1 MWYQLID
8 KVKEKLEPIA
18 AVFQYNETGAKKVL
32 SKYTRSIQGDMLID
46 DHDDDESVYDF
57 LWTKFVRSNIWELIN
72 MMNIAKCYLV
82 ERPHNLCIISKQIV
96 TSLEKIENKLPLA
109 QAFDWL
115 IDWLMNYWYLLSNR
129 TVSRLWWWIDRQKDP
144 EWSETGRSIQQM
156 IDRLELNRLRLL
168 RDTHTLSI
176 PLFLSFYV
184 MDSDCM

>member
-18 AVFQYNETGAKKVL
+18 AVFQYNETGAKNML

-57 LWTKFVRSNIWELIN
+57 VWTKFVRSNIWELIN

-115 IDWLMNYWYLLSNR
+115 IDWWTIDIFLVIEQSRDYDDESTDRKTPNEVKPAEVYNR
-129 TVSRLWWWIDRQKDP
+129 WSID
-144 EWSETGRSIQQM
+144 
-156 IDRLELNRLRLL
+156 
-168 RDTHTLSI
+168 
-176 PLFLSFYV
+176 
-184 MDSDCM
+184 